1 MFNDYDFFACGPKV
15 STESIFRKEIL
26 MLLSNAKYYKKEREE
41 RIKIFH
47 QIRSNF
53 CKAVLR
59 EIQKG
64 KN

>member
-1 MFNDYDFFACGPKV
+1 MFK
-15 STESIFRKEIL
+15 KEIL
-26 MLLSNAKYYKKEREE
+26 MLLSNPEYYKKEREE

-47 QIRSNF
+47 QTRSNF
-53 CKAVLR
+53 YLYILN